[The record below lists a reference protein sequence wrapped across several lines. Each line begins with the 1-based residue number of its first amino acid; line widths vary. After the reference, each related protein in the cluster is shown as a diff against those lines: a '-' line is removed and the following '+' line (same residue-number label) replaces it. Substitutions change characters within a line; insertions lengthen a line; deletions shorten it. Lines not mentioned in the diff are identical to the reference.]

1 MTQILTNKK
10 KLFFVDYAPG
20 HFWQYQ
26 FVLTFFK
33 SSVFKKK
40 FKKRQAV
47 DSILQFGKRA
57 LFIFFICILESM
69 TMQGMAKIETR
80 KKINADYSSETPARA
95 SDLRRCR
102 GEGVVKERPNPQLD
116 HGMGEVVVLGL
127 QEDSALGPKAR

>member
-1 MTQILTNKK
+1 MAILGKNSHFLTQILTNKK

-33 SSVFKKK
+33 SSVFLIF

-57 LFIFFICILESM
+57 LFIGILTS
-69 TMQGMAKIETR
+69 
-80 KKINADYSSETPARA
+80 
-95 SDLRRCR
+95 
-102 GEGVVKERPNPQLD
+102 
-116 HGMGEVVVLGL
+116 
-127 QEDSALGPKAR
+127 